1 MKFDLTKHPVN
12 WRLYAQYT
20 GLFMLVASCLFGPM
34 LLTGHTLI
42 WNTDAYNQHLPLLAD
57 FRQTIVSWLTNPKH
71 PWPNWNFQW
80 GLGTDTFQVYSYYTL
95 GDVFAYLA
103 LLFPAAKITLAYQV
117 IVVVRMYCVGL
128 AFVWF
133 AQHLVRRP
141 MTILAGTMTYLVN
154 AYLIYASVAQPFFTT
169 PFILFPILVVQIER
183 ILQRGSS
190 WPLTLAFI
198 WMLLSNYYLAFILG
212 IGSGIY
218 LLLRLL
224 TKYRERGLDWR
235 MYGQFAFASITSLL
249 VTAGMLIP
257 EIWGVTHS
265 TRIGATFANGLKVY
279 PAYYYVL
286 LPKQLINGDNWHF
299 MYWSALGVTSVIVAA
314 LVNVYR
320 QRRRWPVISW
330 SLLLGFI
337 MMLIP
342 AVGALFNGGMS
353 PSNRW
358 TLLLYLPLAISVMM
372 LVEDL
377 PTLDYQT
384 IKWIVII
391 TVVYLVVLIGTF
403 IFQNDD
409 QLVLPLIALLL
420 TAGLIIA
427 SAAGFLPQPRRW
439 LVGLILVN
447 TLLNGLYAVLPYD
460 GNYAKEMLNRGE
472 YQAIVAQR
480 YGGLDR
486 GLTRQPGYRIN
497 TLLDQYPTAQAKNFN
512 DLTSGL
518 AAVGSYF
525 SLQNQYVGQFS
536 TELGNR
542 QYETNVPLQQL
553 DNRTVWNHFLGVKY
567 LFGQTTTA
575 NQSAVPAGYEV
586 DKMTPP
592 KVDFDHGQATDAQSV
607 SELVATQTTRY
618 QTKQA
623 FPLIYWQD
631 QLITKAPHDMSA
643 KERALASGVVVNT
656 GLTKQ
661 QRQQLATADL
671 TGNVKVVPIKWV
683 SNRLEPINPKKWRVT
698 DPEATTYLRVG
709 KRHVAQPSEVQLAIE
724 QITFKPFSRQQTI
737 KYLVK
742 HDQEQELRPG
752 TAVNTTFQ
760 RYVHWRK
767 LFLHGQPD
775 QSYTLIFNKRL
786 ELQQPP
792 QTRTSFYK
800 VVKHAVINFGV
811 VQHKL
816 PKQIKITSDQLGTYQ
831 IRAKLN
837 VIDLGAK
844 YQREVATI
852 QRHAL
857 QQVRFGQDRIQGT
870 MTTNR
875 AGILTSSIPYS
886 TGWQVMVDGHRQPTL
901 RTNEA
906 FLGVYLPAGKHQI
919 KFTYQTPGI
928 QLGRLVSGLGLIWF
942 GIAAIVTVVNRRR
955 QA

>member
-1 MKFDLTKHPVN
+1 MNFDLTKRPIN
-12 WRLYAQYT
+12 WRLYGQYT
-20 GLFMLVASCLFGPM
+20 VLFILVASCLFGPM

-42 WNTDAYNQHLPLLAD
+42 WNTDAYNQHLPLLAN
-57 FRQTIVSWLTNPKH
+57 FRQTVLNWLTKPGH

-117 IVVVRMYCVGL
+117 IVIVRMYCVGL

-133 AQHLVRRP
+133 AQHLVQRP
-141 MTILAGTMTYLVN
+141 LTIMAGTMTYLVN

-190 WPLTLAFI
+190 WPLTLTFI

-212 IGSGIY
+212 IGSGLY
-218 LLLRLL
+218 LLLRLG
-224 TKYRERGLDWR
+224 THYRERWFDWR
-235 MYGQFAFASITSLL
+235 MYGQFLFASVTSLL

-257 EIWGVTHS
+257 EIWGITHS

-286 LPKQLINGDNWHF
+286 LPKQLINGDDWHF

-320 QRRRWPVISW
+320 QMRRWPVISW
-330 SLLLGFI
+330 SLLLGLV

-342 AVGALFNGGMS
+342 AVGAMFNGGMS

-377 PTLDYQT
+377 PTLDHQT
-384 IKWIVII
+384 VKWIVII
-391 TVVYLVVLIGTF
+391 TAMYLVVLIGTF

-420 TAGLIIA
+420 TAGMIVA
-427 SAAGFLPQPRRW
+427 SATGFLPHARGW

-460 GNYAKEMLNRGE
+460 GSYAKEMLNRGE
-472 YQAIVAQR
+472 YQSIVANR

-486 GLTRQPGYRIN
+486 SLTRQPGYRIN
-497 TLLDQYPTAQAKNFN
+497 TLVDQYPTAQKKNYN

-518 AAVGSYF
+518 ANIGSYF
-525 SLQNQYVGQFS
+525 SLQNQYLGQFS

-542 QYETNVPLQQL
+542 QYETNVPLQQV
-553 DNRTVWNHFLGVKY
+553 DNRTVWNHFLGVKD
-567 LFGQTTTA
+567 LFGQTTTK
-575 NQSAVPAGYEV
+575 NQFDVPAGYEINQ
-586 DKMTPP
+586 TTAP
-592 KVDFDHGQATDAQSV
+592 KVDFDHGQATDATSKAD
-607 SELVATQTTRY
+607 LVTTQTTRY

-623 FPLIYWQD
+623 FPLLYWQD
-631 QLITKAPHDMSA
+631 RLIQHSPSNMSA
-643 KERALASGVVVNT
+643 KERALASGVVVNA
-656 GLTKQ
+656 GLTDR
-661 QRQQLATADL
+661 QRRQLLTADL
-671 TGNVKVVPIKWV
+671 TGNVKSVPVKWI
-683 SNRLEPINPKKWRVT
+683 SNRLTKLNPANWQVT
-698 DPEATTYLRVG
+698 DPEATAYLRPT
-709 KRHVAQPSEVQLAIE
+709 KRKVAHPSEVQLAIE
-724 QITFKPFSRQQTI
+724 QIKFKPFSRRETI

-752 TAVNTTFQ
+752 TAVNTKFQ
-760 RYVHWRK
+760 HYVHWRK

-775 QSYTLIFNKRL
+775 QSYTLTFNKRF

-800 VVKHAVINFGV
+800 VVKHAVINLGV

-816 PKQIKITSDQLGTYQ
+816 PKQISVTSDQLGTYQ

-837 VIDLGAK
+837 VIDLGPK
-844 YQREVATI
+844 YQAEVATI

-857 QQVRFGQDRIQGT
+857 RQVRFGQDYVQGT
-870 MTTNR
+870 ITTPR

-886 TGWQVMVDGHRQPTL
+886 TGWQVFVDGHRQRTL
-901 RTNEA
+901 RTNTA
-906 FLGVYLPAGKHQI
+906 FMGVYLPAGQHQV
-919 KFTYQTPGI
+919 KFTYQTPWL
-928 QLGRLVSGLGLIWF
+928 QLGRQVSWLGLIWF
-942 GIAAIVTVVNRRR
+942 GLAVIVTMVKKRR
-955 QA
+955 